1 MYRRFM
7 IPEILCTSY
16 EVRRTSYIVPWSDW
30 RGSFRGR
37 GTDCSSVPVY
47 VNGAPQRVRKPRRRL
62 YVNNDLSTY
71 FYLVSRPGSSVRS
84 PRGRDALKVTM
95 LALHSRRTASGTAAS
110 FRHVLFG
117 ATVDLQGPFY
127 RYTEGLPHS
136 SGPTSK
142 IGTLESRPHAR

>member
-1 MYRRFM
+1 MER
-7 IPEILCTSY
+7 L
-16 EVRRTSYIVPWSDW
+16 EVKLLST
-30 RGSFRGR
+30 
-37 GTDCSSVPVY
+37 SVPVY
-47 VNGAPQRVRKPRRRL
+47 VNGPPQRVRKPRRRL

-127 RYTEGLPHS
+127 RYTEGPPHF

-142 IGTLESRPHAR
+142 IGALESRPHAR

>member
-1 MYRRFM
+1 MERL
-7 IPEILCTSY
+7 EGKLLSTT
-16 EVRRTSYIVPWSDW
+16 V
-30 RGSFRGR
+30 
-37 GTDCSSVPVY
+37 SVCAHGPR
-47 VNGAPQRVRKPRRRL
+47 QRVRKSRRCL
-62 YVNNDLSTY
+62 YMRNKLSTY

-84 PRGRDALKVTM
+84 PCGRDALKVPM

-117 ATVDLQGPFY
+117 ATVNLQGPFY

-142 IGTLESRPHAR
+142 KALESRPHAR